1 MAPERESVSGVDG
14 LSLFSY
20 TAVRPYGHGGWVSE
34 VRLGDGASV
43 SKWFATEEEARRYPR
58 ELAQWLLAPGS
69 SRQQPEEH

>member
-1 MAPERESVSGVDG
+1 MPHEHEGVSGVDG

-58 ELAQWLLAPGS
+58 ELAQWLLAPGP
-69 SRQQPEEH
+69 RQQTEEH